1 MEVILKPQD
10 IVVVLKLS
18 VTDDPKLP
26 YSSLGVSLGMS
37 PSEVHAAVQRATQAG
52 LLHPGSRRPI
62 RAAVMEFLV
71 HGLRYAFP
79 PDRSSVTR
87 GMPTAHAAPPLVSKI
102 VQGDDLPPVWPDAQG
117 TVRGEALSPLYE
129 SVPVAARND
138 PKLYECLALVDALRA
153 GRARER
159 KLAET
164 MLRDRL
170 AE

>member
-1 MEVILKPQD
+1 VVLKPQD
-10 IVVVLKLS
+10 VVVVLKLS
-18 VTDDPKLP
+18 LTEDPKLS
-26 YSSLGVSLGMS
+26 YSSLANSLGMS

-62 RAAVMEFLV
+62 RTALVEFLV
-71 HGLRYAFP
+71 HGLKYAFP

-87 GMPTAHAAPPLVSKI
+87 GMPTAHAAPPLVAKI
-102 VQGDDLPPVWPDAQG
+102 VQSDDLPPVWPDPQG

-138 PKLYECLALVDALRA
+138 PKLYECLALVDALRS

-159 KLAET
+159 KIAES
-164 MLRDRL
+164 MLKDRL